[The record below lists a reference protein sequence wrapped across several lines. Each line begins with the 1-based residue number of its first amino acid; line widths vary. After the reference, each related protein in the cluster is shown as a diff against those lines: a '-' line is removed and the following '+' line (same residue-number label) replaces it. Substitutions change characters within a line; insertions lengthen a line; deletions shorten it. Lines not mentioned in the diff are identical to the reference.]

1 LPDDLLAI
9 GLCLKSRTSFRHPD
23 FIAGTTV
30 PRPGGAEPM
39 SRDPNFDMVADCGD
53 SRQSD
58 HQSRDH
64 VRAGRIIHSVFS
76 SSGY

>member
-39 SRDPNFDMVADCGD
+39 SRDPNFDGC
-53 SRQSD
+53 RLRRLQTI
-58 HQSRDH
+58 R
-64 VRAGRIIHSVFS
+64 S
-76 SSGY
+76 SKP